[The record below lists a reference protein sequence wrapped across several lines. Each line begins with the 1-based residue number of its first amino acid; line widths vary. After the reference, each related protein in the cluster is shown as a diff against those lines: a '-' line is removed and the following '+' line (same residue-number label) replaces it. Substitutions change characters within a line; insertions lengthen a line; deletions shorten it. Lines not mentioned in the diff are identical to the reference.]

1 MSDPIKGDQL
11 KIAADRVAG
20 DIMAK
25 FDETTRD
32 LSPEQR
38 GIARDIAIQAIKDAG
53 PELLAN
59 AGRGYTPERGDDASV
74 LRGTVYGHLGIT
86 MPQVELVHDL
96 LEAARVADPRL
107 KGANEKTRA
116 IVDNIRKQRAMDT
129 AESGFGAQLVADAAY
144 VPAIW
149 DAAMEDYG
157 TIAPLIESRTMSGP
171 VEKHPVLGSVPD
183 MILAAESASA
193 ITGTLYG
200 TQKVGTNE
208 VTLTAIKLL
217 SHLNFSGELV
227 EDSVV
232 PFVGLMQQALAKSQ
246 AKTLDK
252 LALNGDTTNAG
263 TGNINLDDAD
273 PGDTLYYLGAD
284 GIRHAFIVD
293 ATGQGVDAGGAIT
306 YQQLLKLP
314 SLMLD
319 RTYDHHWGR
328 PDDPMDLIYVGTP
341 ELDNDILNLD
351 EVVNAA
357 AYRGMLVPTAPI
369 RGELFRVGG
378 RHPYISTSAMG
389 LTEADG
395 KISATANN
403 NTKGQVVAFNRRG
416 LLWGIRRVAQVEV
429 MRHPGLDQWQIVLST
444 RVALGRYSA
453 SGAAS
458 GIRWAAGLYNIT
470 NS

>member
-25 FDETTRD
+25 FDETTKD
-32 LSPEQR
+32 LSAEQR

-53 PELLAN
+53 PELLAS
-59 AGRGYTPERGDDASV
+59 AGRGYSPERGDDPSV

-107 KGANEKTRA
+107 KGANDQTRA
-116 IVDNIRKQRAMDT
+116 IVDRARKQRAMDSL
-129 AESGFGAQLVADAAY
+129 ESGFGANLVADAAY

-157 TIAPLIESRTMSGP
+157 TIAPLIETRTMSGP

-263 TGNINLDDAD
+263 TG
-273 PGDTLYYLGAD
+273 
-284 GIRHAFIVD
+284 
-293 ATGQGVDAGGAIT
+293 
-306 YQQLLKLP
+306 K
-314 SLMLD
+314 
-319 RTYDHHWGR
+319 
-328 PDDPMDLIYVGTP
+328 
-341 ELDNDILNLD
+341 
-351 EVVNAA
+351 
-357 AYRGMLVPTAPI
+357 
-369 RGELFRVGG
+369 
-378 RHPYISTSAMG
+378 
-389 LTEADG
+389 
-395 KISATANN
+395 
-403 NTKGQVVAFNRRG
+403 
-416 LLWGIRRVAQVEV
+416 
-429 MRHPGLDQWQIVLST
+429 
-444 RVALGRYSA
+444 RVAL
-453 SGAAS
+453 AA
-458 GIRWAAGLYNIT
+458 
-470 NS
+470 